1 MNWVGIKNAV
11 SRLKNSARLNANVFA
26 DMETGRVFASDAE
39 WYMDA
44 PSIRRIWT
52 YSGLYRNV
60 PTMAELRAKAD
71 EARTE
76 WETAEEW
83 S

>member
-1 MNWVGIKNAV
+1 MNWTGIKSAV
-11 SRLKNSARLNANVFA
+11 SRLKDSASLNANVFA
-26 DMETGRVFASDAE
+26 DMETGRAFVSDAE

-60 PTMAELRAKAD
+60 PTMAELKAKAD
-71 EARTE
+71 EARAE
-76 WETAEEW
+76 WEAAEEW
-83 S
+83 D